1 MGVTGFG
8 LTSDI
13 GVTGGVSSVS
23 LVQKVMNDFSQN
35 C

>member
-1 MGVTGFG
+1 MGVTGFR

-13 GVTGGVSSVS
+13 GVTGGVSLVS
-23 LVQKVMNDFSQN
+23 LVQKLMREFSQN